1 MPTTHLQV
9 ITVERVVYSDDVD
22 MVLAPGVEGQLGIL
36 PRHAY
41 LLTALTQGVLV
52 VRKAGEEDEYIAIGG
67 GFMEVG
73 PDYVTVLAD
82 AAERADEIDLARAQE
97 ARRRAE
103 QLLAQKLD
111 RIEFAK
117 AEAALRRAISRID
130 AANRMKKRHG
140 RRPEISSGE

>member
-9 ITVERVVYSDDVD
+9 ITVEGVVFSDDVD
-22 MVLAPGVEGQLGIL
+22 MVLAPGAEGQLGIL

-41 LLTALTQGVLV
+41 LLSALSEGVLV
-52 VRKAGEEDEYIAIGG
+52 ARKAGEEDQYIAIGG

-82 AAERADEIDLARAQE
+82 AAERAEQIDVARAQA
-97 ARRRAE
+97 ARKRAE
-103 QLLAQKLD
+103 ALLQRKLD
-111 RIEFAK
+111 RIEFAQ
-117 AEAALRRAISRID
+117 AEAALRRAVSRLD
-130 AANRMKKRHG
+130 AADRIKRRG